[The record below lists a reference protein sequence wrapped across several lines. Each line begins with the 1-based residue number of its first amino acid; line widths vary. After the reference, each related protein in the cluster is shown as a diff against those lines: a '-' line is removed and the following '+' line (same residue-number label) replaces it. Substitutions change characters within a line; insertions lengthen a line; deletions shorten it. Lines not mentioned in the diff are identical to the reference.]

1 MGLTRKKKVSPV
13 TLICEIAVMA
23 AVGFVLDELSSSY
36 SRGLFVNGGSI
47 GIAMISVIVMVYRRG
62 AVSGL
67 LTGLIIGL
75 FDVMTGPYMV
85 AASPWKVFLQVGLDY
100 VFPYVFVVACAVFKP
115 AFVNAPTQG
124 KRYLYLALGTMV
136 GALGKLLCH
145 YLAGVLFWAD
155 PSTFA
160 WDLTKMNPY
169 LYCFLYNAA
178 FILPSAVLT
187 TIVAVLIYRNSP
199 QIFLLSQAKPRREID
214 RYHKLT
220 GPEILGIGVFGI
232 ISLASFVYFLI
243 AYIRSYY
250 YEDYGSYGSEFG
262 FDMNAMVAWIL
273 ALILIGFCVFSLLAN
288 AKGKYPKRMFL
299 NGLGL
304 IGAIVFVYGISKI
317 TRLAMK
323 GRDYS
328 EYFGWLGAGLAVMLI
343 APLGILLSPSAPTLD
358 AK

>member
-1 MGLTRKKKVSPV
+1 MGLAHKKKVSPI

-47 GIAMISVIVMVYRRG
+47 GIAMIAVIVMVYRRG

-75 FDVMTGPYMV
+75 FDVMTGPYML
-85 AASPWKVFLQVGLDY
+85 AASPWKVFLQVALDY
-100 VFPYVFVVACAVFKP
+100 VFPYTFVVICAVFKP
-115 AFVNAPTQG
+115 AFVKAPTQG
-124 KRYLYLALGTMV
+124 KRYLFLGLGVML
-136 GALGKLLCH
+136 GALGKLFCH
-145 YLAGVLFWAD
+145 YLAGILFWAD
-155 PSTFA
+155 PSAFA
-160 WDLTKMNPY
+160 WDLNKMNPY
-169 LYCFLYNAA
+169 LYCFIYNAA
-178 FILPSAVLT
+178 FIFPSGILT
-187 TIVAVLIYRNSP
+187 AIVALLVYRNSP
-199 QIFLLSQAKPRREID
+199 QIFLLSQAKPRLEKD

-220 GPEILGIGVFGI
+220 GPEIFGIGVFGTL
-232 ISLASFVYFLI
+232 SLASFVYFLI

-262 FDMNAMVAWIL
+262 FDMNAMVAWVL
-273 ALILIGFCVFSLLAN
+273 ALILIGFCVFSLLLN

-304 IGAIVFVYGISKI
+304 IGAIVFVYGVSRMI
-317 TRLAMK
+317 RLSIK

-328 EYFGWLGAGLAVMLI
+328 EYFGWLGAGLLVMLI